1 MITPK
6 ATPVV
11 KSTSVTVHNDD
22 PHPTPTAH
30 ATLVLTQL
38 THAPQTAPQPTRS
51 WSLQS
56 HSSLLQR
63 LAHPT
68 PKAIAASLPTSVVVG
83 GNMSIHNEPLAAT
96 PSVVELLSR
105 QSEQEKNRASSLNI
119 PSTDRD
125 KKECSSVLN
134 SQTLPIPINP
144 TPPVD
149 VRKPQSLKDID
160 TATITSVRSKWSWF
174 GLSESAE
181 SDLPLLSQKR
191 SSASLAS
198 SIKSTTKP
206 KKKNV
211 VLPSFQSQFIPI
223 PEAPPPPPPSLFH
236 TTLDAFQ
243 NFFNPKITETIDP
256 KGWRR
261 RVHARFAQFM
271 SELKEDPAGV
281 AEKKVV
287 VIGVHG
293 WFPMKLVR
301 SMVGE
306 PTGTSTRF
314 CEQMSTAAKLY
325 FQAEHN
331 VQLPD
336 SAITCVPLEGE
347 GKVED
352 RVNKLYGSLL
362 ANSVWLDAVS
372 SADVILWATHSQG
385 TPVSVMLLQ
394 RLLERG
400 HIHVHRQSVCLLA
413 MAGISHGPF
422 PALKGSLIVKYFEAD
437 PARELF
443 EFMDSNSSISQ
454 KFREA
459 QAHVL
464 KSGIKMVLVGSMQD
478 QVVPLYSAIMSATT
492 HPNILRSVYIDGH
505 IYSDDDFIIHLV
517 SFALKLRN
525 AGLSDHGLLTHVS
538 EVLAGNIYALEG
550 GHSTIYEELDVYTM
564 SLRYLFETKPFGKL
578 SLAKKAAG
586 DNGDTP
592 DLLEQDPRLDS
603 FQAKVQWNPF
613 YLPWA
618 MRGICDD
625 AQITSDPELHQELLQ
640 LVQSLSKWNPPSS
653 KMREVKYRLEPLQA
667 FI

>member
-1 MITPK
+1 
-6 ATPVV
+6 
-11 KSTSVTVHNDD
+11 
-22 PHPTPTAH
+22 
-30 ATLVLTQL
+30 
-38 THAPQTAPQPTRS
+38 
-51 WSLQS
+51 
-56 HSSLLQR
+56 
-63 LAHPT
+63 
-68 PKAIAASLPTSVVVG
+68 
-83 GNMSIHNEPLAAT
+83 
-96 PSVVELLSR
+96 
-105 QSEQEKNRASSLNI
+105 
-119 PSTDRD
+119 
-125 KKECSSVLN
+125 
-134 SQTLPIPINP
+134 
-144 TPPVD
+144 
-149 VRKPQSLKDID
+149 
-160 TATITSVRSKWSWF
+160 
-174 GLSESAE
+174 
-181 SDLPLLSQKR
+181 
-191 SSASLAS
+191 
-198 SIKSTTKP
+198 
-206 KKKNV
+206 
-211 VLPSFQSQFIPI
+211 
-223 PEAPPPPPPSLFH
+223 
-236 TTLDAFQ
+236 
-243 NFFNPKITETIDP
+243 
-256 KGWRR
+256 
-261 RVHARFAQFM
+261 
-271 SELKEDPAGV
+271 
-281 AEKKVV
+281 KKVV

-352 RVNKLYGSLL
+352 RVNKLYSSLL

-400 HIHVHRQSVCLLA
+400 HVHVHRQSVCLLA

-459 QAHVL
+459 QKHVL

-550 GHSTIYEELDVYTM
+550 GHSTIYEEIDVYTM

-578 SLAKKAAG
+578 SLARPKTITA
-586 DNGDTP
+586 
-592 DLLEQDPRLDS
+592 DS
-603 FQAKVQWNPF
+603 KMQWNPF

-625 AQITSDPELHQELLQ
+625 ARITSDPELHQELLN
-640 LVQSLSKWNPPSS
+640 LGQSLAKWNPPSS
-653 KMREVKYRLEPLQA
+653 KMREVKYRLEPL
-667 FI
+667 